1 MKGIVFS
8 NNGEIR
14 YKFDTNSLPVLKNDE
29 HFLLTENID
38 AVPTFTPKLTLFKKI
53 KNLFGK

>member
-1 MKGIVFS
+1 MKGLVFS

-29 HFLLTENID
+29 HVVLTENID
-38 AVPTFTPKLTLFKKI
+38 AIPVFTPKPTLMQKI
-53 KNLFGK
+53 KKLFRK